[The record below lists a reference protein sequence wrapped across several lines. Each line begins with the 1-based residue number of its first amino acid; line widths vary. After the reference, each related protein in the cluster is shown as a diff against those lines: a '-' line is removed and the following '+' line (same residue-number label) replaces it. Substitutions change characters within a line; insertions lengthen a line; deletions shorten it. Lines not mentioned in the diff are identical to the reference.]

1 MNITRRTRAPWPSPY
16 AIGLGLTAAIG
27 LAGSAFA
34 DSPTAKDGLMT
45 FPNVRVENSTPDGKA
60 AKAEPG
66 TSGMRAYVDPTTGK
80 LRSQTQEEAQQ
91 AAAEGVAKT
100 KAKAQVK
107 GLSRQARTLSADSTD
122 EGLEV
127 TYGPGNA
134 VGVKLDEEFLSYQVA
149 HKTDTGLQVQE
160 VTGAKAANA
169 AAKRAPVKNS
179 TQEVSHER

>member
-1 MNITRRTRAPWPSPY
+1 MNITRRTRASWPSSY

-27 LAGSAFA
+27 LAGSALA
-34 DSPTAKDGLMT
+34 DPPAAKDGLMT
-45 FPNVRVENSTPDGKA
+45 FPNVRVETATPTIAKAPKA
-60 AKAEPG
+60 A

-80 LRSQTQEEAQQ
+80 LRAQTVEEAQQ
-91 AAAEGVAKT
+91 AATEGKP
-100 KAKAQVK
+100 KAKVQAK
-107 GLSRQARTLSADSTD
+107 GLKRQATTLSADTTTD

-127 TYGPGNA
+127 VYGPGNT
-134 VGVKLDEEFLSYQVA
+134 VGVKLDEEFLSYQVV

-169 AAKRAPVKNS
+169 AAKAAAVKNS